1 MKQVKGMIKYS
12 SLFLFVVLLNATS
25 NAQPIDQLNQS
36 ATATGSLSRSAATAL
51 HSLGRAVTAIFYP
64 VAEIAG
70 PMALAPL
77 PSAQAPLPPAPA
89 EVEAAPVKAAAQGVA
104 NTSATA
110 FTQTLVSGAHTLV
123 PGRGFRNRV
132 SQSLKGQS
140 TGDPKIDGFIVSAAT
155 YHGIEPLL
163 LYSVMNQESA
173 FDDQA
178 VSPKG
183 ARGLMQLMP
192 ATAARFGV
200 TNIFDPQQNIYAGAR
215 YLSFLLDI
223 FDGDLSLAL
232 AGYNAGEGAVK
243 KYGYNVPPYPE
254 TINYVRKIKRRYQF
268 LTSLSE

>member
-1 MKQVKGMIKYS
+1 MKKYS

-25 NAQPIDQLNQS
+25 NAQPIDQFNQS
-36 ATATGSLSRSAATAL
+36 ATAAGSLSRTAATAL

-64 VAEIAG
+64 VAEIAS
-70 PMALAPL
+70 PMTLAPL
-77 PSAQAPLPPAPA
+77 PSAPAK
-89 EVEAAPVKAAAQGVA
+89 VEAAPVKAAAQGAA
-104 NTSATA
+104 NAGATA
-110 FTQTLVSGAHTLV
+110 FTQTLVSSAQTLV
-123 PGRGFRNRV
+123 PGRGIRNRV
-132 SQSLKGQS
+132 GQSLKGQS
-140 TGDPKIDGFIVSAAT
+140 TGDPKIDGLIVSAAAH
-155 YHGIEPLL
+155 HGIEPLL

-173 FDDQA
+173 FNDQA

-215 YLSFLLDI
+215 YLSLLLDM
-223 FDGDLSLAL
+223 FDGDVSLAL

-268 LTSLSE
+268 LSSMSE